1 MRILKK
7 THEKKLN
14 LDDLISF
21 SNEEIIDSL
30 EPEDIFIV
38 KDLFLYTIKKDF
50 SQINFCLI
58 INDICVSYI
67 SLDVNSMNFI
77 EKHTKEVYKSIIE
90 TEFNKN
96 KIELLNLKNLIT
108 M

>member
-1 MRILKK
+1 MQILKK
-7 THEKKLN
+7 THEKR
-14 LDDLISF
+14 LDCYNPIFF
-21 SNEEIIDSL
+21 SIDNIIDSL
-30 EPEDIFIV
+30 EIGDIFIIR
-38 KDLFLYTIKKDF
+38 DLFLYTIKKDF

-77 EKHTKEVYKSIIE
+77 EKHTKEVYKSINEI
-90 TEFNKN
+90 EFNKN